1 MKRFLPIIFAF
12 LPSLLIAQTITEK
25 DTAIVTPEAHFFA
38 TFVKSFDHGLSLTF
52 EEEIRSAP
60 THRAHTTI
68 ALGYTP
74 IPYLNI
80 YAGYTLKLYG
90 NQGWSDPNKFLQHRA
105 NVLITGQVKLGQW
118 NLSLRE
124 GVMLD
129 ARAGEVDKR
138 VKNQVDFTLRS
149 RLQAVYSI
157 PETPLGIVAKFEV
170 LNTLNAPVDYVNSL
184 NNTTPHY
191 TTLHH
196 TTQSYTTLHDTT
208 PFYGQYISELRPELG
223 LQWKINKQNSL
234 TLTYRYN
241 YLYDRGLKMDDTTGD
256 ITITNKYTT
265 KHLILLA
272 YKFGW

>member
-1 MKRFLPIIFAF
+1 MKLRKSILVLMVLVPSVIFA
-12 LPSLLIAQTITEK
+12 QVTITEK
-25 DTAIVTPEAHFFA
+25 DTSIITPEAHFFA
-38 TFVKSFDHGLSLTF
+38 TFVKSFKHGLSLTI

-60 THRAHTTI
+60 SHRAHTTVGLTY
-68 ALGYTP
+68 AP
-74 IPYLNI
+74 IQYVNI
-80 YAGYTLKLYG
+80 YAAYTLKLYG
-90 NQGWSDPNKFLQHRA
+90 NQGWTDPNKYLQHRA
-105 NVLITGQVKLGQW
+105 NLLITGQVKLGQW

-129 ARAGEVDKR
+129 GRTGQVDTR

-157 PETPLGIVAKFEV
+157 PETPLGIVGKFEI
-170 LNTLNAPVDYVNSL
+170 LNTLNAPVDYVNEAIRREAKGAEALPLQGELKGAS
-184 NNTTPHY
+184 
-191 TTLHH
+191 
-196 TTQSYTTLHDTT
+196 
-208 PFYGQYISELRPELG
+208 YGQYISELRPELG

-241 YLYDRGLKMDDTTGD
+241 YLYDRGISIDDITEN

>member
-1 MKRFLPIIFAF
+1 MKWRRSILVWMVLVPYFIFA
-12 LPSLLIAQTITEK
+12 QVTITEK
-25 DTAIVTPEAHFFA
+25 DTSIITPEAHFFA
-38 TFVKSFDHGLSLTF
+38 TFVKSFKHGLSLTI

-60 THRAHTTI
+60 SHRAHTTVGLTY
-68 ALGYTP
+68 AP
-74 IPYLNI
+74 IQYVNI
-80 YAGYTLKLYG
+80 YAAYTLKLYG
-90 NQGWSDPNKFLQHRA
+90 NQGWTDPNKYLQHRA
-105 NVLITGQVKLGQW
+105 NLLITGQITLGQW

-129 ARAGEVDKR
+129 GRTGQVDTR

-157 PETPLGIVAKFEV
+157 PETPLGIVGRFEIF
-170 LNTLNAPVDYVNSL
+170 NTLNAPVDYVNEAIRREAKGAEAL
-184 NNTTPHY
+184 P
-191 TTLHH
+191 L
-196 TTQSYTTLHDTT
+196 QGELKGD
-208 PFYGQYISELRPELG
+208 PYGQYISELRPELG

-241 YLYDRGLKMDDTTGD
+241 YLYNRGISMDDMTEN
-256 ITITNKYTT
+256 ITITKKYTT

>member
-60 THRAHTTI
+60 TNRAHTTI

-90 NQGWSDPNKFLQHRA
+90 NQGWTDPNKYLQHRA
-105 NVLITGQVKLGQW
+105 NVLVTGQVKLGQW

-157 PETPLGIVAKFEV
+157 PKTPLGIVGKFEV
-170 LNTLNAPVDYVNSL
+170 LNTLNAPVAYLNSIA
-184 NNTTPHY
+184 NS
-191 TTLHH
+191 
-196 TTQSYTTLHDTT
+196 QS
-208 PFYGQYISELRPELG
+208 PIANSQSPSYGQYISELRPELG
-223 LQWKINKQNSL
+223 LQWKIDKQNSL

-241 YLYDRGLKMDDTTGD
+241 YLYDRGLGINDATGNV
-256 ITITNKYTT
+256 TITNKYTT

>member
-1 MKRFLPIIFAF
+1 MIKRRTLLFLLPL
-12 LPSLLIAQTITEK
+12 LPSFLFAQMAITEK
-25 DTAIVTPEAHFFA
+25 DTAIITPEAHFFA

-60 THRAHTTI
+60 SHRAHTTV

-90 NQGWSDPNKFLQHRA
+90 NQGWTDPNKYLQHRA
-105 NVLITGQVKLGQW
+105 NILLTGQVKLGQW

-129 ARAGEVDKR
+129 ARAGEVDTR

-157 PETPLGIVAKFEV
+157 PETPLGIVGKFEI
-170 LNTLNAPVDYVNSL
+170 LNTLNAPGAYINQIANKS
-184 NNTTPHY
+184 
-191 TTLHH
+191 
-196 TTQSYTTLHDTT
+196 
-208 PFYGQYISELRPELG
+208 YGQYISELRPELG
-223 LQWKINKQNSL
+223 LQWKINKQHSL

-241 YLYDRGLKMDDTTGD
+241 YLYDRGIKIDDNTGNA
-256 ITITNKYTT
+256 TLTNKYTT

-272 YKFGW
+272 YKLGW

>member
-1 MKRFLPIIFAF
+1 MKMKKNILILMASIPSFIFAQEA
-12 LPSLLIAQTITEK
+12 IIEK
-25 DTAIVTPEAHFFA
+25 DTSIVTPEAHFFA

-60 THRAHTTI
+60 SHRAHTTV

-74 IPYLNI
+74 IQYLNI

-90 NQGWSDPNKFLQHRA
+90 NQGWTDPNKYLQHRA
-105 NVLITGQVKLGQW
+105 NILLTGQVKLGQW

-129 ARAGEVDKR
+129 GRTGQVDKR
-138 VKNQVDFTLRS
+138 IKNQVDFTLRS

-157 PETPLGIVAKFEV
+157 PETPLGIVAKFEI
-170 LNTLNAPVDYVNSL
+170 LNTLNAPTEYINQVSNIK
-184 NNTTPHY
+184 
-191 TTLHH
+191 
-196 TTQSYTTLHDTT
+196 
-208 PFYGQYISELRPELG
+208 YGQYISELRPEAG
-223 LQWKINKQNSL
+223 VQWKINKQNSL

-241 YLYDRGLKMDDTTGD
+241 YLYDRGISIDDTIGNV
-256 ITITNKYTT
+256 TITNKYTT